1 MLLSEWCLKLNSNF
15 EHKELR
21 ETPISIFAGSDQGP
35 VSSNMRRLA
44 PYTQMPE
51 AVDCPCAA
59 PVICTVL
66 IQNDVFFTARMV
78 VSESLAQSTY
88 NG

>member
-35 VSSNMRRLA
+35 VSSNMTRLA
-44 PYTQMPE
+44 PYTQMPG

-66 IQNDVFFTARMV
+66 IQNDVIFYC
-78 VSESLAQSTY
+78 Q
-88 NG
+88 NGSK